1 MKMIGIFLL
10 ASVALGAE
18 PVSLVLK
25 VDNMTCSG
33 CIYTVK
39 SALKKVKGVQKVK
52 VSLQPPEARVT
63 FDPSK
68 ATPIQLVE
76 ATTKYGY
83 PSMVFLPIAAS
94 DLPDSLKDRKGISVL
109 KEDDNSGGILVDPHK
124 IDVLALLQS
133 IEASDVNKD
142 DE

>member
-1 MKMIGIFLL
+1 MKILGIFLL

-18 PVSLVLK
+18 PMSLVLK

-33 CIYTVK
+33 CVYTVK
-39 SALKKVKGVQKVK
+39 YALKKVKGVQEVK

-83 PSMVFLPIAAS
+83 PSMVLLPISES
-94 DLPDSLKDRKGISVL
+94 DLPDSQKDKEGISVL
-109 KEDDNSGGILVDPHK
+109 KDDDNSGGILVDPHK

-133 IEASDVNKD
+133 IRASDVNKD
-142 DE
+142 NE